1 MDTGCKGKVIRA
13 YFLRRLAYSII
24 TLFVLATTIFGLVR
38 LTGDPAILLTPEGA
52 TQEERVQIREDL
64 GLNDAL
70 PVQFG
75 RFIGEVITLDFGT
88 SFHLGQSV
96 TKVYFDRLPHS
107 MLLVTAAMY
116 FALALGIPA
125 GIISA
130 VFNGRWMDYASKGLA
145 LTGMSIP
152 GFVMALTMMFFFSV
166 KFSWL
171 PTFGHGTW
179 KHLIMPAIALGW
191 YFAASTLRL
200 VRSTMLDVLSSDYVK
215 LARLKGMTERRV
227 VMRHAFANVL
237 IPLIS
242 LTGVNFVVMIN
253 AATIVEVIFVWPGL
267 GSLLLEAVGERDF
280 PLVQGI
286 VIMSGTLIII
296 TNFLI
301 DLIYAWVDP
310 RIRLTR

>member
-107 MLLVTAAMY
+107 MLLVTAAMS

>member
-1 MDTGCKGKVIRA
+1 MRA

-75 RFIGEVITLDFGT
+75 RFIGEVVTLDFGT

-107 MLLVTAAMY
+107 ILLVTAAML

-152 GFVMALTMMFFFSV
+152 GFVMALTMMYFFSV

-171 PTFGHGTW
+171 PTFGTGTW

-286 VIMSGTLIII
+286 VVMSGTLIVI